1 MPPKSKP
8 EPQKVKSLKKK
19 KDLALAKALAR
30 LYKTVSFRKN
40 LVEDEEITPLV
51 LTEDENTIIQDIEKK
66 IAEVKTEIEEQ
77 GREITALTAK
87 YNTWKREGHKVFT
100 TDFTK
105 ANNTKLDSL
114 LSDFST
120 YDKLHDLERELNHIL
135 REIAK
140 HPTIS
145 ASQEEQNREAV
156 IGRVHLLK
164 TEIENTKQNSG
175 TYSRSQR
182 TIMLEQFNKGLP
194 ITYITG
200 RIGFDADNEIG
211 GGSKRVTKKNRRKN
225 RRYSRRRL

>member
-19 KDLALAKALAR
+19 NDLALAKALAR
-30 LYKTVSFRKN
+30 VYNNVSLRTNF
-40 LVEDEEITPLV
+40 VEDEEITPLV

-87 YNTWKREGHKVFT
+87 YNTWKRDGHEDFT
-100 TDFTK
+100 TDFTE

-120 YDKLHDLERELNHIL
+120 NNKLRDLERELNHIL
-135 REIAK
+135 REISK

-164 TEIENTKQNSG
+164 TEIKNTKQNSG

-182 TIMLEQFNKGLP
+182 KIMLEQFNKGLP

-200 RIGFDADNEIG
+200 RIGFGADSVW